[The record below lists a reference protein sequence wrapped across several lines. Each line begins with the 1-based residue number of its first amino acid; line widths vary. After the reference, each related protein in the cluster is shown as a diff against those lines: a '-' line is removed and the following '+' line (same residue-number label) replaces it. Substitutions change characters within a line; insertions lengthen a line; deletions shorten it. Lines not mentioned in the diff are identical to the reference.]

1 MMLTNML
8 CLVIQGVFGFPS
20 NCYRMQ
26 MNYEIIRK
34 MERGTKSI
42 YLVTL
47 EIQSEQ
53 DYQYDVIKDNGK
65 LRRCVGHI
73 NPSRFEYASY
83 HDETISL
90 INYHYH
96 RRE

>member
-1 MMLTNML
+1 
-8 CLVIQGVFGFPS
+8 
-20 NCYRMQ
+20 
-26 MNYEIIRK
+26 

-83 HDETISL
+83 HDLKQFHWL
-90 INYHYH
+90 IIIITDGND
-96 RRE
+96 EVNTEEE